1 MESGSLLHPASLPF
15 YPPITSSGPIL
26 PPSPGGVQDSVARS
40 ALAVSG
46 QNGWGNYGNDSL
58 VPQHSCSMP
67 SYSNPLQ
74 LGTSFSVNGK
84 AAAAAAAYNSFGAG
98 AGDYFNNCRQISQL
112 GSTLN
117 SMRSYHPSLYGDV
130 YQTAAGHPPAYSNGP
145 FYPEMTPAG
154 LHHLAG
160 RDLSCAANPSD
171 SSSQETKGRKKRKPY
186 TRYQTMVLENEF
198 LNSSYITRQKRWE
211 ISCKLQL
218 TERQVKVWFQ
228 NRRMKRK
235 KLTERAKTR
244 IREDQENKDHP
255 ERTHTHHHHHHHH
268 PPTNTHT
275 HTSASHPTH
284 PYPTPHTYTTATDED
299 KSQGPEEVSQGSH
312 GSQSQEQVV
321 NHFADAARAFGL
333 TISLKKTEIMY
344 QAPLHGTYAPTKIYI
359 DGHQLNAV
367 EHFTYLGSIISNDAT
382 ISKDV
387 DHRLSK
393 SSSSFGRLQKRVW
406 QNHSL

>member
-1 MESGSLLHPASLPF
+1 MESGGLLHPASLPF

-74 LGTSFSVNGK
+74 LGASFSVNGK
-84 AAAAAAAYNSFGAG
+84 AAAAAAYNSFGPG

-130 YQTAAGHPPAYSNGP
+130 YQTAAGHPPTYSNGP

-160 RDLSCAANPSD
+160 RDLSCATNPSD

-244 IREDQENKDHP
+244 IREDQENKDHAEP
-255 ERTHTHHHHHHHH
+255 SPHPAGVQQQQQQPPNPNPHPLPPHGHHPSQNHHHHHHH
-268 PPTNTHT
+268 
-275 HTSASHPTH
+275 SHNST
-284 PYPTPHTYTTATDED
+284 TPHNHAHN
-299 KSQGPEEVSQGSH
+299 SHSHSH
-312 GSQSQEQVV
+312 GAHGLPQPQPSHVQPKQEPQMAHAVSVV
-321 NHFADAARAFGL
+321 EL
-333 TISLKKTEIMY
+333 T
-344 QAPLHGTYAPTKIYI
+344 P
-359 DGHQLNAV
+359 
-367 EHFTYLGSIISNDAT
+367 
-382 ISKDV
+382 
-387 DHRLSK
+387 
-393 SSSSFGRLQKRVW
+393 
-406 QNHSL
+406 